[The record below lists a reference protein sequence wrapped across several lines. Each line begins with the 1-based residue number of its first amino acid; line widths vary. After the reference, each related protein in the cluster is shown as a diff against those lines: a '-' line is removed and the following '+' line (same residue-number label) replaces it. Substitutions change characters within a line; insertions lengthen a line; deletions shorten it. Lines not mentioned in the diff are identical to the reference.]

1 MSGVERKYAL
11 QMQKSK
17 KCIFLQKIQS
27 NANKAKENKT
37 LNAAVLKLRDKRL
50 LTICEIS
57 IPFLDDRQVVCN
69 LSHTWFSS

>member
-37 LNAAVLKLRDKRL
+37 LNAAVLKLRDK
-50 LTICEIS
+50 
-57 IPFLDDRQVVCN
+57 
-69 LSHTWFSS
+69 H